1 MSIKYEDRLLTVSRI
16 ESNPFRDFDIYPIHP
31 ERVEELSV
39 SYKDNDFGTI
49 IPVRPHP
56 TIRGVYQQACGHHRI
71 AVMRETGKPLEILC
85 RIADWSDTDMVS
97 IMVRENANNYGNN
110 PEALSDS
117 VAAVCKLLSYWMFLS
132 DSKDHLSVIHERCRD
147 LLSSAK
153 AFDTAKAQLVR
164 DNQIGEPL
172 IYAYLGGKGRS
183 PLSREAIKNA
193 LANLNST
200 GKMVEIVGT
209 QRTRVERELEAEA
222 EAERKRAEI
231 AARKAKE
238 AAEELARWEAAEAAR
253 KERRKQELAEAKA
266 MKESLAKAQAE
277 ARLAK
282 EKADA
287 DREKRRME
295 ALRKE
300 QERIKAEQ
308 EALKTKRDAIEKR
321 REQAEK
327 ARENAEKSTVEPFIS
342 KSAFGLFDNQ
352 NQFNAFRAAVAANK
366 HLFPVDGQPD
376 YIRKMMQTIASAEGD
391 VSAKAITAYMRET
404 DTKWQAR
411 QREMAQER
419 QRELERHSKQAKVD
433 RVMEEM
439 QTSIGRCSAM
449 FAELHQLL
457 QDPELAAMAHA
468 HPYGMNMRSY
478 IEGLE
483 RVLPDLKRLI
493 KLQSR
498 SFEPAVIDSSVIN

>member
-1 MSIKYEDRLLTVSRI
+1 
-16 ESNPFRDFDIYPIHP
+16 
-31 ERVEELSV
+31 
-39 SYKDNDFGTI
+39 
-49 IPVRPHP
+49 
-56 TIRGVYQQACGHHRI
+56 
-71 AVMRETGKPLEILC
+71 
-85 RIADWSDTDMVS
+85 
-97 IMVRENANNYGNN
+97 
-110 PEALSDS
+110 
-117 VAAVCKLLSYWMFLS
+117 
-132 DSKDHLSVIHERCRD
+132 
-147 LLSSAK
+147 
-153 AFDTAKAQLVR
+153 
-164 DNQIGEPL
+164 
-172 IYAYLGGKGRS
+172 
-183 PLSREAIKNA
+183 
-193 LANLNST
+193 
-200 GKMVEIVGT
+200 
-209 QRTRVERELEAEA
+209 
-222 EAERKRAEI
+222 
-231 AARKAKE
+231 
-238 AAEELARWEAAEAAR
+238 
-253 KERRKQELAEAKA
+253 
-266 MKESLAKAQAE
+266 MKSLAKAQAE

-287 DREKRRME
+287 DRERRRME

-300 QERIKAEQ
+300 RDEQERIRKEHEERKA
-308 EALKTKRDAIEKR
+308 KRDQIQKQTTAAK
-321 REQAEK
+321 
-327 ARENAEKSTVEPFIS
+327 ENAEKSTAEPYIS

-391 VSAKAITAYMRET
+391 VSAKSITAYMRET

-468 HPYGMNMRSY
+468 HPYGLNMRSY

-498 SFEPAVIDSSVIN
+498 SFEPAVIDASVIN